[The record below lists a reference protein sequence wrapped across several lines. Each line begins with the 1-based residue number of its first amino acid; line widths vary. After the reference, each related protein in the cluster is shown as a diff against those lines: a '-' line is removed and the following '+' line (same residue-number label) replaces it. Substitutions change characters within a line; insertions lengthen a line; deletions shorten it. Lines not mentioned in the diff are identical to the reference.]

1 MNDAAGTAAAEDPRI
16 ALDCVRML
24 YRQGPSASL
33 IAVVIGACVLIGIWG
48 HVGATTLITWYAL
61 VWLNQAVRI
70 ALWSGFRRAAPE
82 AAQAPV
88 WARRYMWNMA
98 FGGALFGSVTVFM
111 FPAGA
116 PLEQMLLLNIVAGLA
131 AGSIAVNAY
140 HPRSMNAYLL
150 LILLPTFFRL
160 LMQDGLEYGV
170 LSFTWGFYIV
180 LLLGFGRNQVVLIR
194 ESIAMRY
201 QNLGLIE
208 ELREKRE
215 FAEVA
220 QKKAERANFAKSQFF
235 TAASHDLRQ
244 PLHALGLFAA
254 SLRDAERSHGN
265 TETVDQIL
273 SSVDALE
280 SLFDELLDIS
290 KLDAGYIKPNP
301 VHFPASMLFK
311 KLADLYAAAARK
323 NKLRLRFAPTGAVL
337 HSDPLLLERVLSNLV
352 SNALRYTT
360 EGGVLV
366 GCRRRGGE
374 VVLEVWDTGIGIPA
388 DQQDQ
393 VFDEFYQLGNPER
406 DRRKGLGLGLATV
419 RRIADLLAHRIE
431 VSSTLGRGTVF
442 RLFVPAGD
450 SNMVA
455 VLAPPARED
464 DVNLLAGTVIVV
476 IEDESAVREGMLSLF
491 TQWGC
496 QVVAAASAG
505 EAAATLAAAAL
516 KPDAIVAD
524 YRLRE
529 HQFGVE
535 AIDTLRNQFG
545 ATIPALLVSG
555 DTTPE
560 LFQQAREHRLVLL
573 SKPVRGARMRAA
585 LLHLLVSGH
594 RV

>member
-1 MNDAAGTAAAEDPRI
+1 MSAAAGTVATEDPRV
-16 ALDCVRML
+16 ALDCVRVL

-33 IAVVIGACVLIGIWG
+33 IAVVIGACVLIGLWG
-48 HVGATTLITWYAL
+48 NIAATSLIAWYAL

-70 ALWSGFRRAAPE
+70 SLWFAFRSAAPD
-82 AAQAPV
+82 AARAGV
-88 WARRYMWNMA
+88 WAQRYMWNMA
-98 FGGALFGSVTVFM
+98 FGGALFGSLTVFM

-116 PLEQMLLLNIVAGLA
+116 PLEQMLLLNIIAGLA

-160 LMQDGLEYGV
+160 LLQDGLEYGV
-170 LSFTWGFYIV
+170 LTFTWGFYIV
-180 LLLGFGRNQVVLIR
+180 LLLGFGRNQVALIR

-254 SLRDAERSHGN
+254 SLRDTERSAGN

-301 VHFPASMLFK
+301 VHFPATLLFK
-311 KLADLYAAAARK
+311 KLADLYTAAARK
-323 NKLRLRFAPTGAVL
+323 NKLRLRFAPTDAVL
-337 HSDPLLLERVLSNLV
+337 HSDAFLLERVLSNLV

-366 GCRRRGGE
+366 CCRRRGGE
-374 VVLEVWDTGIGIPA
+374 IVLEVWDTGIGIPE
-388 DQQDQ
+388 DQQEQ

-406 DRRKGLGLGLATV
+406 DRKKGLGLGLATV
-419 RRIADLLAHRIE
+419 RRIADLLAHRVE
-431 VSSTLGRGTVF
+431 VGSKLGRGSVF
-442 RLFVPAGD
+442 RVFVPAG
-450 SNMVA
+450 NANLVA
-455 VLAPPARED
+455 ALAPPTQEED
-464 DVNLLAGTVIVV
+464 VDLLAGTVIVV
-476 IEDESAVREGMLSLF
+476 IEDERAVREGMQSLF

-496 QVVAAASAG
+496 QVVAAASAA
-505 EAAATLAAAAL
+505 EAAAALTAAAL
-516 KPDAIVAD
+516 KPDSIVAD

-535 AIDTLRNQFG
+535 AIEILRQQFG

-560 LFQQAREHRLVLL
+560 LFRQAREHQLVLL
-573 SKPVRGARMRAA
+573 SKPVRAARLRAA
-585 LLHLLVSGH
+585 LLHLLVSGNG
-594 RV
+594 V

>member
-1 MNDAAGTAAAEDPRI
+1 MSHAEQITAEDPRI
-16 ALDCVRML
+16 GLDCTRML

-48 HVGATTLITWYAL
+48 HVAATPLIAWYTL
-61 VWLNQAVRI
+61 VWLNQAARI
-70 ALWSGFRRAAPE
+70 ALWYGFRRAAPD
-82 AAQAPV
+82 ATQAPV

-116 PLEQMLLLNIVAGLA
+116 PLEQMLLLNIIAGLA

-150 LILLPTFFRL
+150 LILVPTFFRL
-160 LMQDGLEYGV
+160 LTQSGLEYGV
-170 LSFTWGFYIV
+170 LTFTWGFYIV
-180 LLLGFGRNQVVLIR
+180 LLLGFGRNQVALIR

-201 QNLGLIE
+201 QNLDLVE

-215 FAEVA
+215 LAEAA

-254 SLRDAERSHGN
+254 SLRDAERARGN

-290 KLDAGYIKPNP
+290 KLDAGYIKPSV
-301 VHFPASMLFK
+301 VHFPAADLFRK
-311 KLADLYAAAARK
+311 VEILYAAAARK
-323 NKLRLRFAPTGAVL
+323 NELRLRFVPTRETL
-337 HSDPLLLERVLSNLV
+337 LSDPFLLERVLSNLV

-360 EGGVLV
+360 RGGVTV

-374 VVLEVWDTGIGIPA
+374 IALEVWDSGIGIPEE
-388 DQQDQ
+388 QQER

-406 DRRKGLGLGLATV
+406 DRNKGLGLGLATV
-419 RRIADLLAHRIE
+419 RRIADLLAHRVE
-431 VSSTLGRGTVF
+431 LRSRVGRGTMF
-442 RLFVPAGD
+442 RLLVPTGD
-450 SNMVA
+450 PKMVA
-455 VLAPPARED
+455 ALPPPAQES

-476 IEDESAVREGMLSLF
+476 IEDESAVREGMISLF

-496 QVVAAASAG
+496 NVLAAASAD
-505 EAAATLAAAAL
+505 EAANALAAAGL
-516 KPDAIVAD
+516 KPDAIIAD

-529 HQFGVE
+529 HQIGAD
-535 AIDTLRNQFG
+535 AIDTLRQRYG
-545 ATIPALLVSG
+545 EAIPALLVSG

-560 LFQQAREHRLVLL
+560 LFREARERRLVLL
-573 SKPVRGARMRAA
+573 SKPVRAARMRAA
-585 LLHLLVSGH
+585 LLHLLVSSHGA
-594 RV
+594 